1 MRLTKLTRLMRFIE
15 STKPINSIKSM
26 QPIKSMRLI
35 KSIKP
40 AESTAPIK
48 SAKKAA
54 FLLLSLMLATNL
66 CALDAERESRNNKLG
81 NWWQIAT
88 FHIGSSIDINTPNGG
103 AMGLNIGGSAGWNYI
118 FLSDVD
124 MGARFKYLYSNA
136 YASTHSLGA
145 MLYIHTANDDMFS
158 LALGGG
164 VLFTNQGGQSA
175 TGSYVEVGVGLFK
188 FFPVNGDLLYRA
200 SFYPASNP
208 LGMSEMVHGIQ
219 IVFSLF

>member
-1 MRLTKLTRLMRFIE
+1 MKFI
-15 STKPINSIKSM
+15 KAID
-26 QPIKSMRLI
+26 
-35 KSIKP
+35 SIKP
-40 AESTAPIK
+40 MQVIKPMKRAKSAAPIK
-48 SAKKAA
+48 SAKKAV
-54 FLLLSLMLATNL
+54 FLLLSLMLTTKL
-66 CALDAERESRNNKLG
+66 CALDAERESRNNKFG
-81 NWWQIAT
+81 NWWQLAT

-103 AMGLNIGGSAGWNYI
+103 VMRLNIGGSAGWNYI

-124 MGARFKYLYSNA
+124 MGVRLKYLYFDGHA

-145 MLYIHTANDDMFS
+145 MLYIHSANNDIFS

-175 TGSYVEVGVGLFK
+175 TGSYMEVGVGYFK

-200 SFYPASNP
+200 SFYSASNP